1 MEGAVS
7 DVVFLVKILR
17 SRNV

>member
-7 DVVFLVKILR
+7 DVELEKNITLQ
-17 SRNV
+17 